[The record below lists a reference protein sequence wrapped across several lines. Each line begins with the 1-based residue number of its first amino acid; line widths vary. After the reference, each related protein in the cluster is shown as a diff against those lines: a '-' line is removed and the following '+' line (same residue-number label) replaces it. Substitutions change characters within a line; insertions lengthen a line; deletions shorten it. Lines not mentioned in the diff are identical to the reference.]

1 MDYEVGVDDKGKF
14 QYLNANIYSD
24 YGVGGNEKMIPE
36 LILHIT
42 GLYNSE
48 TFKLSGNG
56 VQTDTHANTWCRAP
70 GECISVDQCNN
81 NKV

>member
-14 QYLNANIYSD
+14 QYLNATIYSD
-24 YGVGGNEKMIPE
+24 YGVGGNEKIIPE
-36 LILHIT
+36 LIPQII
-42 GLYNSE
+42 GIYNSE
-48 TFKLSGNG
+48 TFKLSGNA

-70 GECISVDQCNN
+70 GECTSTAQCYN